1 MAGSRSSD
9 GEKERRSSVN
19 SSRWKNETMKV
30 ILTDPQVL
38 DCYICCVPLSVPVYQ
53 TVDFQWKLWIMI
65 KIKEIC
71 RSFEQLLAKIVECEN
86 GHISCSSCCSKVH
99 NKCPSCSLPIGYMR
113 CRAIEKVL
121 ESIKMPCQNSRYGCK
136 TTTNLNQINEHE
148 TLCPYQPCSCPLSDC
163 SYVDSA
169 EHLGSHFRK
178 RHQDSAKSISYN
190 SRFTICLNS
199 DDKYCIFQAENDGV
213 LFVLSYS
220 FETFGDAVTLK
231 RIGPRSS
238 EKKFCYDIKAK
249 SHGNVLSLLS
259 VAKEI
264 QRWTEDPPSKGSL
277 LIPNEFFGSSSAQTI
292 LEIRIWPS
300 R

>member
-1 MAGSRSSD
+1 MADSRSSD
-9 GEKERRSSVN
+9 GEKERRRSVN
-19 SSRWKNETMKV
+19 CSRGKNEAMKV
-30 ILTDPQVL
+30 IFTDPQIL
-38 DCYICCVPLSVPVYQ
+38 DCYICCEPLSVPVYQ
-53 TVDFQWKLWIMI
+53 
-65 KIKEIC
+65 
-71 RSFEQLLAKIVECEN
+71 CEN

-99 NKCPSCSLPIGYMR
+99 NKCPSCSLAIGYIR

-121 ESIKMPCQNSRYGCK
+121 ESIKIPCQNSKYGCK
-136 TTTNLNQINEHE
+136 ITMNLNQINEHE
-148 TLCPYQPCSCPLSDC
+148 TSCPYEPCSCPISDC

-178 RHQDSAKSISYN
+178 RHQDSAKSFLYN

-199 DDKYCIFQAENDGV
+199 GDRYRIFQAENDDA

-220 FETFGDAVTLK
+220 FEIFGNAVTLS
-231 RIGPRSS
+231 RIGSPLS

-249 SHGNVLSLLS
+249 SQGSVLSLQS

-264 QRWTEDPPSKGSL
+264 QRWTEDPPFKGSL